1 MAGIRALARVARGS
15 AQRAERLGVGLDE
28 PVGRLQLG
36 EQLQLVRRYRNLLR
50 RRLWLL
56 LLGRRTVGFGPHGFG
71 RHGREGAAIGGLTGR
86 QTAQRVVAGA
96 R

>member
-1 MAGIRALARVARGS
+1 MARIRALARVARGS

-50 RRLWLL
+50 RRLRL